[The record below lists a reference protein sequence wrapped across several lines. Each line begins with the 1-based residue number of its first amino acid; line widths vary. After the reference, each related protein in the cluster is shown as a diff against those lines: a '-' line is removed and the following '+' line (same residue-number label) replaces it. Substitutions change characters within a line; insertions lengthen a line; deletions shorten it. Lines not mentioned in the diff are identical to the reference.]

1 MKKAAAVKM
10 TKVTT
15 KAPTKMSAKMA
26 KKLEPASIEEPVT
39 MEARDLEADLIAV
52 VVEAAQVNGS
62 TPISWSRILGILKL
76 PPYVEEREWGLK
88 IFDALIDRGIV
99 EKGVLVHDAPETLRI
114 LEEAAKA
121 PAPAQAVAVQ
131 IAQPPSAAQLITV
144 PIGEVVVCPLNPRK
158 QIHEGDIEEMA
169 DSILEHDI
177 VQPPVARPGKYQ
189 GTYEVVFGQRRLL
202 GKRRA
207 IAKAKEA
214 GDPISESIQLL
225 VREMDD
231 RTVLEEAWIENLQR
245 VDVGVRDEVEGFQ
258 AMLDLR
264 GEDGRPIYTLES
276 LAARFG
282 KKKTFVSERLNLRHV
297 PEEMWRAHEEGL
309 IGLRQMALVGKLP
322 TEAMRKKAAGM
333 VLRPDHRTE
342 DEPLTV
348 RETARML
355 SEHFMKSLRGCA
367 WDLADEDLVP
377 AMTDKGGRR
386 ICGGACED
394 CPSRTGSAAELQGS
408 LSGGSQG
415 GTGKDANSC
424 MMPSCYEKKH
434 EAFAVRALREASEK
448 GSKVLTPDEA
458 KRVFQ
463 SWGSGGVS
471 ASCGY
476 VSLSEYPS
484 YMETGHHAGEDTLP
498 AWGEMI
504 REVDPKL
511 VTAGRSPMTGEV
523 HYLLPREKAIELAEL
538 SLKKSGSASPFA
550 NRPGARNT
558 PSVTGDDD
566 DEDVETDGGGSSK
579 STMSEWQLRHQRQE
593 KVAKALLGKLLEAVD
608 LQKALPEE
616 VMTELILGTL
626 WEEMNFGSGLI
637 AHLVERGMPQF
648 DDSHGDDDEKAKAYL
663 DGVVRPEIA
672 RAPLA
677 WAALALF
684 EVYDQL
690 IDLDVPMQ
698 SDGLLL
704 ALNLDRETI
713 VDGEETAEEEEVEG

>member
-1 MKKAAAVKM
+1 MKKAAAAN
-10 TKVTT
+10 TT
-15 KAPTKMSAKMA
+15 KKTTAKAPAKLSQKMA

-39 MEARDLEADLIAV
+39 MAPRDLEADLKAV
-52 VVEAAQVNGS
+52 VVTAAEVNGS
-62 TPISWSRILGILKL
+62 TPISWSRILQILKL

-88 IFDALIDRGIV
+88 IFDALMDRGIV
-99 EKGVLVHDAPETLRI
+99 EKGVLVHDAPETVRI

-121 PAPAQAVAVQ
+121 PAPAAAVAVQ

-144 PIGEVVVCPLNPRK
+144 PIAEVVVCPLNPRK
-158 QIHEGDIEEMA
+158 QIHEADIEEMA

-189 GTYEVVFGQRRLL
+189 GTFEVVFGQRRLL

-264 GEDGRPIYTLES
+264 DEEGRPVYTQES

-282 KKKTFVSERLNLRHV
+282 KKKTFVSERLNLRNV
-297 PEEMWRAHEEGL
+297 PEEMWRAYEEGL
-309 IGLRQMALVGKLP
+309 IGLRQMAKVGKLP

-348 RETARML
+348 RETEKML
-355 SEHFMKSLRGCA
+355 KEHFMKSLRGCA

-408 LSGGSQG
+408 LTSGQVGVFG
-415 GTGKDANSC
+415 NDANSC

-471 ASCGY
+471 TSCGY
-476 VSLSEYPS
+476 VSLAEYPS

-550 NRPGARNT
+550 NRPGVKRSGLAAE
-558 PSVTGDDD
+558 DED

-579 STMSEWQLRHQRQE
+579 STMSEWQLKHERQK
-593 KVAKALLGKLLEAVD
+593 KVAEAMIGKLLEAVD
-608 LQKALPEE
+608 LQKAPAEE
-616 VMTELILGTL
+616 VITELILGTL
-626 WEEMNFGSGLI
+626 WEEMNYSGGLI
-637 AHLVERGMPQF
+637 AHLVERGMPKF

-663 DGVVRPEIA
+663 DAVVRPEIA

-684 EVYDQL
+684 EVYDQC
-690 IDLDVPMQ
+690 IDLDVAMQ

-713 VDGEETAEEEEVEG
+713 VATEESAEDDDEA